1 MEVRILNIAEVN
13 IDDIRDKV
21 SVKRIEKTDKIKS
34 HIDKLRSVSVE
45 YLLNQMISEL
55 YPDIKTPVELEY
67 DTKGKP
73 HLYINDSPNSI
84 HVEEINFSISHSGD
98 YVACIISDFPCGID
112 IEKHSDKR
120 DYEKVAKRI
129 CTEKEFENIHSQCD
143 FYDLW
148 TLKECVLKA
157 VGLGLSLD
165 MRKVEFERK
174 FDESKIKY
182 RATVNG
188 KCYYG
193 EVMNSPEGYSLSYVE
208 EEKNDSGYLPA

>member
-1 MEVRILNIAEVN
+1 MEIRILNISEIN

-21 SVKRIEKTDKIKS
+21 SAKRIGKSDKIKS
-34 HIDKLRSVSVE
+34 NVDKIRSIAVE
-45 YLLNQMISEL
+45 YLLNQMINEL
-55 YPDIKTPVELEY
+55 YPDINTPVELDY
-67 DTKGKP
+67 DAKGKP
-73 HLYINDSPNSI
+73 HLYINGYDSRQGG
-84 HVEEINFSISHSGD
+84 EINFSLSHSGD
-98 YVACIISDFPCGID
+98 YVACIISDFPCGVD

-129 CTEKEFENIHSQCD
+129 CTDKEFQSIHCSDD
-143 FYDLW
+143 FYSLW

-165 MRKVEFERK
+165 MRKVEFEK
-174 FDESKIKY
+174 IINGDEIKY
-182 RATVNG
+182 SATVNG

-208 EEKNDSGYLPA
+208 EEKK